1 LLKKGGQKYNISE
14 LREIASKIG
23 IPVTNSKPELTRLIK
38 LKIGV
43 E

>member
-1 LLKKGGQKYNISE
+1 MNGKKYTIAD
-14 LREIASKIG
+14 LRDIADKIG

-38 LKIGV
+38 LKIGI